1 MEKTQAYLRE
11 IISNYTETY
20 PLSKKIYQRLEQG
33 DYPSEGDF
41 VRDLTT
47 EEIEFLNKILPEAIE
62 YAKNEL
68 DEKRAQQ
75 LNEVYELL
83 Y

>member
-1 MEKTQAYLRE
+1 MEKTQGYLRE

-33 DYPSEGDF
+33 NYPSEGDF
-41 VRDLTT
+41 VRDLTA
-47 EEIEFLNKILPEAIE
+47 EEIEFLNKILPEAID

>member
-33 DYPSEGDF
+33 GYPSEGDF
-41 VRDLTT
+41 VRDLTA

-68 DEKRAQQ
+68 DEKRAKQ

>member
-11 IISNYTETY
+11 IVSNYTETY
-20 PLSKKIYQRLEQG
+20 PLSKKIYQRLEEG
-33 DYPSEGDF
+33 NYPSEGDF
-41 VRDLTT
+41 VRDLTA
-47 EEIEFLNKILPEAIE
+47 EEVEFLNKILPEAIE

-68 DEKRAQQ
+68 DEMRARQ

>member
-20 PLSKKIYQRLEQG
+20 PLSKKIYDRLEQG
-33 DYPSEGDF
+33 QYPSEGDF
-41 VRDLTT
+41 VKDLTA

-68 DEKRAQQ
+68 DEKRAHQ

>member
-11 IISNYTETY
+11 ILSDYTETY
-20 PLSKKIYQRLEQG
+20 PLSKKIYQRIEEG
-33 DYPSEGDF
+33 NYPSEGEF
-41 VRDLTT
+41 VRDLTV

-68 DEKRAQQ
+68 DAKRAQQ

>member
-11 IISNYTETY
+11 ILSDYTETY
-20 PLSKKIYQRLEQG
+20 PLSKKIYQRIEEG
-33 DYPSEGDF
+33 NYPSEGDF
-41 VRDLTT
+41 VRDLTV
-47 EEIEFLNKILPEAIE
+47 EETEFLNKILPEAIE
-62 YAKNEL
+62 YAKNEQ
-68 DEKRAQQ
+68 DDKRAQQ

>member
-11 IISNYTETY
+11 ILSDYTESY
-20 PLSKKIYQRLEQG
+20 PLSKKIYQRIEEG
-33 DYPSEGDF
+33 NYASEGEF
-41 VRDLTT
+41 VRNLTA

-68 DEKRAQQ
+68 DEKRAHQ

>member
-33 DYPSEGDF
+33 GYPSEGDF
-41 VRDLTT
+41 VRDLTA